1 MHNITYKPITIAPVL
16 AAVIAMMGA
25 TTSVHASV
33 DCSLSNDSRCL
44 QATMLP
50 PDQIQ
55 FHHSNI
61 TAYCLFG
68 VLLGTWNYPANA
80 SNIGST
86 AYCRSIPWSQRY
98 FQFQGY
104 CWQLLLMS
112 LQLVYPLFSSNV
124 TRTWCGSSRSTIY
137 QYNAACLKNSPIS
150 PGQSLI

>member
-16 AAVIAMMGA
+16 AVVIAMMGA

-86 AYCRSIPWSQRY
+86 AYCRSIP
-98 FQFQGY
+98 
-104 CWQLLLMS
+104 
-112 LQLVYPLFSSNV
+112 
-124 TRTWCGSSRSTIY
+124 
-137 QYNAACLKNSPIS
+137 
-150 PGQSLI
+150 

>member
-1 MHNITYKPITIAPVL
+1 MASVL
-16 AAVIAMMGA
+16 AGVIALMSA

-55 FHHSNI
+55 FHHRNI

-68 VLLGTWNYPANA
+68 SLLGTWKYPSNA

-86 AYCRSIPWSQRY
+86 AYCRSMP
-98 FQFQGY
+98 
-104 CWQLLLMS
+104 
-112 LQLVYPLFSSNV
+112 
-124 TRTWCGSSRSTIY
+124 
-137 QYNAACLKNSPIS
+137 
-150 PGQSLI
+150 